1 MARFE
6 FFDKSSARELLDTS
20 ISKNLMLK
28 RSEADELDDR
38 VRTYFHN
45 GDRLTVDLEAGT
57 LEWEPLDPGKLAS
70 SQLSMRIH
78 QWLGKYRICPAKGP
92 AKGPGTASRTPSRT
106 SGIRTRGTRAS

>member
-28 RSEADELDDR
+28 RSEADESEDR

-45 GDRLTVDLEAGT
+45 GDRLTVDLENGT

-92 AKGPGTASRTPSRT
+92 AT
-106 SGIRTRGTRAS
+106 